1 MKLLH
6 LSTVLLG
13 LLLLGCKQADK
24 PETRTENTQMQS
36 PDQRWGSLFE
46 AVQMGQI
53 FPDGKTFVDCTP
65 RMSDA
70 ELMADYAK
78 ERTTAGF
85 DLKKFVEAHFVIPG
99 SPTDGYHSDS
109 TQAVEAHITELWP
122 LLTRKPDQFDAK
134 STLISLPSP
143 YIVPGGRFREIY
155 YWDSYFTILG
165 LLADDQDVMVDNML
179 ENFAHLIKTVGH
191 IPNGNRTY
199 YLSRSQPPFFASM
212 VDLLAKQTDE
222 KAVLKKYLTAMQGEY
237 NFWMQGADSLTAEHP
252 THRRVV
258 RLADGSL
265 LNRYYDDRDV
275 PRPESWREDV
285 ETAKKSGRPAAEIY
299 RHLRAG
305 AESGWDFSSRWFADG
320 KSIATIHT
328 TDIIPPD
335 LNALMFKL
343 EQTLA
348 AAYTANGQADQAKKY
363 NTAAQQREAAIKK
376 YCWDERDGI
385 FRDYDFVAAKQTK
398 VASLAT
404 VFPPAFGI
412 ACDHVRIAT
421 YLEKNLLQ
429 PGGLLTTANKSGQQ
443 WDAPN
448 GWPPLQYLAVVGLA
462 DQPIAAN
469 ISKRWVMMNR
479 KVYKNTG
486 RMLEKYNVSDLSLT
500 AGGGEYPVQDGF
512 GWTNGVFK
520 ALAKGKLNN

>member
-1 MKLLH
+1 MKNYIAASLVLT
-6 LSTVLLG
+6 LSIF
-13 LLLLGCKQADK
+13 GCKLAEA
-24 PETRTENTQMQS
+24 PISSEILS
-36 PDQRWGSLFE
+36 PDQRWGALFE
-46 AVQMGQI
+46 AVQMTRV

-65 RMSDA
+65 RMSDKD
-70 ELMADYAK
+70 LMTAYAK
-78 ERTTAGF
+78 ESITTNF
-85 DLKKFVEAHFVIPG
+85 DLKKFVETHFVIPN
-99 SPTDGYHSDS
+99 SPTEGYHSDT
-109 TQAVEAHITELWP
+109 TQSVEAHITELWP
-122 LLTRKPDQFDAK
+122 LLTRKPDQYDPK
-134 STLISLPSP
+134 STLISLPNP

-165 LLADDQDVMVDNML
+165 LLADNQTEMVGYML
-179 ENFAHLIKTVGH
+179 DNFAHLIKTVGH

-212 VDLLAKQTDE
+212 VSLLARQTDE
-222 KAVLKKYLTAMQGEY
+222 KTILVKYLPAMQGEY
-237 NFWMQGADSLTAEHP
+237 DFWMQGANALNTSNSE
-252 THRRVV
+252 HRRVV
-258 RLADGSL
+258 RLADGAL
-265 LNRYYDDRDV
+265 LNRYYDDREV

-285 ETAKKSGRPAAEIY
+285 ETAQKSGRPAPEIY

-305 AESGWDFSSRWFADG
+305 AESGWDYSTRWFADG
-320 KSIATIHT
+320 KNIATIHT

-348 AAYTANGQADQAKKY
+348 AAYAANNQPDQAKKY
-363 NTAAQQREAAIKK
+363 ALAATNREAAILK
-376 YCWDERDGI
+376 YCWDNTDGI
-385 FRDYDFVAAKQTK
+385 FRDFDFRTQKQTT

-412 ACDHVRIAT
+412 ACDHTRIAN

-448 GWPPLQYLAVVGLA
+448 GWPPLQYLAVIGLA
-462 DQPIAAN
+462 DQPIAAKV
-469 ISKRWVMMNR
+469 SDRWVAMQR
-479 KVYKNTG
+479 KVYKKTG
-486 RMLEKYNVSDLSLT
+486 KMLEKYNVSDLTLT

-520 ALAKGKLNN
+520 ALSKGKLNN